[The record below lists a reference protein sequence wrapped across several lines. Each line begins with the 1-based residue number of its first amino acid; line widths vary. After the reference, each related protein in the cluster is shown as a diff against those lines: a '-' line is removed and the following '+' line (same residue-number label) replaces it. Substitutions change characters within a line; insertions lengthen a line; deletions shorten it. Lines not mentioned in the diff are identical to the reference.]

1 MPQPEILHRKKKIE
15 ISKKNQAFLSLS
27 LHHYFTF
34 NVLSQSTGKQENK
47 IKLDLTDLID
57 LFSLRERK

>member
-1 MPQPEILHRKKKIE
+1 MPQPEILHRKKKNRNQQ
-15 ISKKNQAFLSLS
+15 KKTKLFC
-27 LHHYFTF
+27 HYHYFTF